1 MQYAVGRQLL
11 GDVAV
16 RRTAEADDERFDSR
30 CEKMGLGSE
39 TRNLRACGGE
49 AAHMLDEIDQGGHD
63 DGDKKLT
70 AQVSLRE
77 KASRYWDV
85 SPTRGTNH
93 TTVWKNVCKK
103 HTHTTPWWR

>member
-30 CEKMGLGSE
+30 CGKMGLGSE

-49 AAHMLDEIDQGGHD
+49 AAHML
-63 DGDKKLT
+63 
-70 AQVSLRE
+70 VR
-77 KASRYWDV
+77 
-85 SPTRGTNH
+85 
-93 TTVWKNVCKK
+93 
-103 HTHTTPWWR
+103 